1 VTLSIVIPVKN
12 EEKSIGNVI
21 KSIIKNTKDIKSEI
35 IVVNSSSDRSGHIAK
50 KLGAI
55 VLNEHRQGYGV
66 AIRKGI
72 EKSKY
77 NNILF
82 IDGDG
87 SYSPKEIPKIFN
99 EFLEQNAD
107 ITLASRF
114 KGGLERGSMPLIN
127 FAGNK
132 LLTFLINLFFKAD
145 VSDSQSGLRLF
156 KKKSI
161 KRLKLNSNGMEFA
174 SEMVIKAKKKKLKI
188 AEVPIVYKKRIGKRK
203 LKVLRDGLR
212 HLILIFHELF

>member
-1 VTLSIVIPVKN
+1 MN
-12 EEKSIGNVI
+12 EPG
-21 KSIIKNTKDIKSEI
+21 
-35 IVVNSSSDRSGHIAK
+35 R
-50 KLGAI
+50 
-55 VLNEHRQGYGV
+55 GYGF

-72 EKSKY
+72 KKSKF
-77 NNILF
+77 NNVLF

-87 SYSPKEIPKIFN
+87 SYSPQEIPKIFN
-99 EFLEQNAD
+99 EFIEQNAD
-107 ITLASRF
+107 IALASRF

-161 KRLKLNSNGMEFA
+161 KKLKLSSNGMEFA
-174 SEMVIKAKKKKLKI
+174 SEMIIKARKKKLKI
-188 AEVPIVYKKRIGKRK
+188 
-203 LKVLRDGLR
+203 LKDGLR
-212 HLILIFHELF
+212 HLKLIFHELFTN